1 MIEKYLDEKGISIN
15 KDLCL
20 CLYLLPGTPLDNLE
34 EDMLEIVSTGEIYE
48 EVDRSIEYK
57 TEMVEAGQ
65 TENHGVGL
73 VTIRT
78 PGIIF
83 LISEHG

>member
-1 MIEKYLDEKGISIN
+1 MND
-15 KDLCL
+15 
-20 CLYLLPGTPLDNLE
+20 LLPGTPLENLE

-48 EVDRSIEYK
+48 EIDRSIEYK

-73 VTIRT
+73 VTIST

>member
-1 MIEKYLDEKGISIN
+1 MN
-15 KDLCL
+15 N
-20 CLYLLPGTPLDNLE
+20 LLPGTPLDNLE

-57 TEMVEAGQ
+57 TKMVEAGQ
-65 TENHGVGL
+65 TENHGVRL
-73 VTIRT
+73 VTLRT

>member
-1 MIEKYLDEKGISIN
+1 MPN
-15 KDLCL
+15 
-20 CLYLLPGTPLDNLE
+20 LLPGTPLDNLE
-34 EDMLEIVSTGEIYE
+34 EDMLEIVSTGEIDE

>member
-1 MIEKYLDEKGISIN
+1 MNLNQQRSLFVPN
-15 KDLCL
+15 
-20 CLYLLPGTPLDNLE
+20 LLPGTPLDNLE
-34 EDMLEIVSTGEIYE
+34 EDMLEIVTAGEIDE

-73 VTIRT
+73 VTLRT
-78 PGIIF
+78 PGIRFI
-83 LISEHG
+83 ISEHG